1 MTQLTLNISA
11 KQLDNQTNYI
21 KPNQSNILNKS
32 KLPSIEEMSFLTKS
46 LPKEV
51 MPNKKDTKKF
61 TKIATRTII
70 TSLSILT
77 LLDPT
82 LTFAATAIPVATQTP
97 NLITPPDIIKL
108 CKYLLGI
115 CVVISFAT
123 AMIMSV
129 IASSW
134 GYFRRT
140 NDAFKW
146 VQEII
151 KSFVMMMLAPTL
163 IITIALVAY
172 MLFGTSEW
180 FIKPW

>member
-11 KQLDNQTNYI
+11 KRLDKQTKYI
-21 KPNQSNILNKS
+21 NPKQYNVLNS
-32 KLPSIEEMSFLTKS
+32 SRSIEKMSFLAKS
-46 LPKEV
+46 LPKEA
-51 MPNKKDTKKF
+51 MQKRKEGKKF
-61 TKIATRTII
+61 IRIATRTIL
-70 TSLSILT
+70 TSISILT
-77 LLDPT
+77 LVDPT
-82 LTFAATAIPVATQTP
+82 LAFAATAVPVVTQTP

-151 KSFVMMMLAPTL
+151 KSFIMMMLAPTL

-172 MLFGTSEW
+172 MLFGTSDW
-180 FIKPW
+180 FIKPF

>member
-1 MTQLTLNISA
+1 MTQLILNISA
-11 KQLDNQTNYI
+11 KQLSKEI
-21 KPNQSNILNKS
+21 KYNNPIQNNILNKS
-32 KLPSIEEMSFLTKS
+32 KLPSIEEMSFLAKS

-51 MPNKKDTKKF
+51 MSKKKESKKF
-61 TKIATRTII
+61 LKVATKAII

-77 LLDPT
+77 LVDPT
-82 LTFAATAIPVATQTP
+82 LAFAAEAIPVTAQTP
-97 NLITPPDIIKL
+97 NMITPPDIIKL

-115 CVVISFAT
+115 CVVLSFAT

-172 MLFGTSEW
+172 LLFGSSDW